1 MRILLVFSHPRRDS
15 LTGAIA
21 DRFRAGAEAAG
32 HAVEWADL
40 YREGFDPLLREPDEP
55 DRSIIGKIY
64 SDAVQREMARIEGN
78 EAIVM
83 IFPVWWWSL
92 PAMLKGW
99 IDRVWNRDWAYG
111 ARKLPH
117 VHGLMIGVASSSEA
131 SFRKRDYLKAMQIQI
146 ETGVMAYCG
155 IANARL
161 ELLYDSTRDDK
172 AGAALLSRAYELGRQ
187 FPSS

>member
-1 MRILLVFSHPRRDS
+1 M
-15 LTGAIA
+15 TGAIA

-32 HAVEWADL
+32 HAIEWADL

-55 DRSIIGKIY
+55 DRSIIGKKY
-64 SDAVQREMARIEGN
+64 SDAVQREMTRIDRN

-111 ARKLPH
+111 AQKLSH
-117 VHGLMIGVASSSEA
+117 AHGLMIGIASSSEGTF
-131 SFRKRDYLKAMQIQI
+131 SKRDYLKAMQIQL

-155 IANARL
+155 IAVPQL
-161 ELLYDSTRDDK
+161 ELLYESTRHDE
-172 AGAALLSRAYELGRQ
+172 ASAALLLRGYELGRR
-187 FPSS
+187 FPSAAAQS